1 MPTINNYTFS
11 EPAFTMPEQSNI
23 VSQVGATVVITI
35 TPNAGF
41 TATAGDFTAT
51 SFNATY
57 ISNVAFTQSGDN
69 VLCTMT
75 LINTT
80 TMPSS
85 NLTLG
90 LCVSGSAIEKL
101 ITIGGKYSAVVG
113 SNVTGDSSETNVAYS
128 ASGIMS
134 TVSSL
139 FTKTYNAATGYFW
152 GGPSI
157 PSINI
162 VKGNQKHYSIVQTPT
177 FDASNRLTNIA
188 YAVSY
193 QFPDKDV
200 SGDEISINVPSTQ
213 EIYVPVAKIFGYN
226 FNTAGLGNLPETRN
240 LTVFGGEGAAV
251 TATLTYGA
259 TSTIIINNE
268 TITALGQITKPVAFP
283 ELIKGD
289 PDVNYTLTLTGDVPS
304 GGLTQPNPI
313 LVKQRNEILIRFLA
327 TTAKPISG
335 FTQIN
340 RSFGNLLNSP
350 FNPLVGNGLEE
361 VVTPIPGTN
370 AQGAFLVEIND
381 TITASSGAIAV
392 AKQLELADFSNTSA
406 PFQESSAAQ
415 SSVTSLLMK
424 DTTGIVAGMKFN
436 RQIPDQTQEALFGIA
451 GLAPYS
457 HSVSSVDSATQLTVA
472 PAITVNNNESLTFTS
487 NNGNFF
493 EVTSSDITS
502 VNTTTIN
509 LKATLAIGM
518 IGDAGIDF
526 TLNLDNLI
534 THTP

>member
-1 MPTINNYTFS
+1 MPSINNYTFS
-11 EPAFTMPEQSNI
+11 EPVFNIPEESNI
-23 VSQVGATVVITI
+23 VTLVGATAVITI

-41 TATAGDFTAT
+41 TATAGDFSTT
-51 SFNATY
+51 SFNVTY
-57 ISNVAFTQSGDN
+57 ISNVAFTQSGNN

-75 LINTT
+75 LVNTT

-90 LCVSGSAIEKL
+90 LCVSGSAQEKL
-101 ITIGGKYSAVVG
+101 INIGGKYSAAVG

-128 ASGIMS
+128 ASGAMS

-152 GGPSI
+152 GGTSI

-162 VKGNQKHYSIVQTPT
+162 VKGNQKHYSIAQTPT

-193 QFPDKDV
+193 QFPDKDA

-226 FNTAGLGNLPETRN
+226 FNTAGLGNLPSIRN

-259 TSTIIINNE
+259 TSTVIINNE
-268 TITALGQITKPVAFP
+268 TITALGEITKPVEFP

-289 PDVNYTLTLTGDVPS
+289 PDVDYTLTLTGDLPS

-313 LVKQRNEILIRFLA
+313 LVKQRDQILIRFLA
-327 TTAKPISG
+327 STAKPISG

-340 RSFGNLLNSP
+340 KELPALSTTPFTNPGNYNKNKP
-350 FNPLVGNGLEE
+350 FSSENPQYPSGVWYCK
-361 VVTPIPGTN
+361 
-370 AQGAFLVEIND
+370 IND
-381 TITASSGAIAV
+381 TITASSGTIAISKEFIEISDFLNAGTITQEV
-392 AKQLELADFSNTSA
+392 AS
-406 PFQESSAAQ
+406 AQ
-415 SSVTSLLMK
+415 SAVTSLQMQN
-424 DTTGIVAGMKFN
+424 TAGITAGMKFN
-436 RQIPDQTQEALFGIA
+436 NTPIDAEVSNNNGN
-451 GLAPYS
+451 LAPFS
-457 HSVSSVDSATQLTVA
+457 FSVSSVTSAAELVVA
-472 PAITVNNNESLTFTS
+472 PAITVRANEILGFNL

-493 EVTSSDITS
+493 DILTSKITVVNSTNIKIEADI
-502 VNTTTIN
+502 
-509 LKATLAIGM
+509 AIFRS
-518 IGDAGIDF
+518 GDANVDF